1 VKLHIHE
8 NSAQLTEAAAAFVG
22 QQAQFCIRQRGVCN
36 LALSGG
42 STPLALYQ
50 HLAQVPLTQEIDWS
64 RLHVFWSD
72 ERCVPPDHSES
83 NYHQAHDVL
92 LGHVPVPVGNIHRL
106 KGELAPAEAA
116 AEANRE
122 LAAHFGEVANPIF
135 DLILLGLGADGHTA
149 SLFPG
154 SEALKTSN
162 QWVVANYVDQVAA
175 WRLSFT
181 YPLINAAR
189 NIVFLV
195 SGEKKAAMAKEVIEE
210 RNPAL
215 PASRVQPVAGEL
227 IWFLDAAAAQKLN
240 RQSLSD

>member
-1 VKLHIHE
+1 MKLHIHE
-8 NSAQLTEAAAAFVG
+8 NPAQLAEAAAAFVG
-22 QQAQFCIRQRGVCN
+22 QQAQFSIRKRGISN

-50 HLAQVPLTQEIDWS
+50 HLAQVPLAQLIDWS

-72 ERCVPPDHSES
+72 ERCVPPDHSDS
-83 NYHQAHDVL
+83 NYRQAYDVL
-92 LGHVPVPVGNIHRL
+92 LRHVPIPAGNIHRQ
-106 KGELAPAEAA
+106 KGELVPAEAA
-116 AEANRE
+116 EEANLT
-122 LAAHFGEVANPIF
+122 LAAHFGGAALPIF
-135 DLILLGLGADGHTA
+135 DLVMLGLGTDGHTA
-149 SLFPG
+149 SLFPR
-154 SEALKTSN
+154 SEALKTDN

-195 SGEKKAAMAKEVIEE
+195 SGEKKAAIAKEVIEE

-215 PASRVQPVAGEL
+215 PASRVQPVDGEL
-227 IWFLDAAAAQKLN
+227 IWFLDGAAAQKLN

>member
-1 VKLHIHE
+1 LV
-8 NSAQLTEAAAAFVG
+8 
-22 QQAQFCIRQRGVCN
+22 
-36 LALSGG
+36 
-42 STPLALYQ
+42 
-50 HLAQVPLTQEIDWS
+50 
-64 RLHVFWSD
+64 
-72 ERCVPPDHSES
+72 
-83 NYHQAHDVL
+83 
-92 LGHVPVPVGNIHRL
+92 
-106 KGELAPAEAA
+106 PAEAA
-116 AEANRE
+116 EEANLT
-122 LAAHFGEVANPIF
+122 LAAHFGEAALPIF
-135 DLILLGLGADGHTA
+135 DLILLGLGTDGHTA